1 MPSALIF
8 PSAVS
13 RFAYES
19 VLSLHLLLSVRREKC
34 RTKVSS
40 SRRLIVVSIQPKQI
54 ASSIISRCVGKGF
67 PVCFLCTT
75 TASLC
80 SFLWFLRSQLRN
92 SFALKTVI
100 CRMAQN
106 HPTNLHFEETG

>member
-1 MPSALIF
+1 MPSGLIF
-8 PSAVS
+8 PSATN

-34 RTKVSS
+34 RRKVFS

-80 SFLWFLRSQLRN
+80 SFLWFLASHLRN
-92 SFALKTVI
+92 STARKIVI
-100 CRMAQN
+100 CCITEKHATKHR
-106 HPTNLHFEETG
+106 